1 MIESDK
7 SVRFGEEVAD
17 KVKENINANVSDAF
31 SLRTDCQAKCNT
43 FSKWTSYGVR

>member
-17 KVKENINANVSDAF
+17 KVKENINENVSDAF
-31 SLRTDCQAKCNT
+31 SLRLMDSIL
-43 FSKWTSYGVR
+43 FLV